1 MKITSVEITKT
12 EDNKRQIADVSIV
25 IDYCLLIG
33 NIRLIDNGKKR
44 FVEFSKTIRRH
55 TGNESSDVIPLTP
68 KARSYIEQEVIK
80 EYDRLERSE
89 DII

>member
-1 MKITSVEITKT
+1 MKITSIAITKT
-12 EDNKRQIADVSIV
+12 EGNKRQIADVSIV

-44 FVEFSKTIRRH
+44 FVEFSKTIRKQS
-55 TGNESSDVIPLTP
+55 GNESSDVIPLTT

-80 EYDRLERSE
+80 EYDRLERGE
-89 DII
+89 CVI

>member
-1 MKITSVEITKT
+1 MKITSIAITKT
-12 EDNKRQIADVSIV
+12 EGNERQIADVSIV

-44 FVEFSKTIRRH
+44 FVEFSKTIRKQS
-55 TGNESSDVIPLTP
+55 GNESSDVIPLTT

-80 EYDRLERSE
+80 EYDRLERGE
-89 DII
+89 CVI